1 MISVIIPT
9 YNRADIVRRAI
20 HSVLTQ
26 QGAEFELIV
35 VDDGS
40 TDNTE
45 ELIHKLYLPN
55 GKEHHLGFGEA
66 PITPKAFP
74 IKFISQANRGVSAA
88 RNTGIAQ
95 AKGEWIAFLDSDDE
109 WLPNMLAAQMNFFLK
124 NPEYKIC
131 QTDEIWIRKGVR
143 VNKMKKHEKEGGWI
157 FEHCLPLCAISP
169 SAVMIHRSLLDEV
182 GRFNESYPACEDYEM
197 WLRIASRYPVGLIEE
212 EYLKKYGGHEDQLSH
227 KYEAMDRFRVKALA
241 ETIASGILNPA
252 QTQAAQA
259 MYNEKLRILE
269 LGAKKR
275 NNTELLN
282 ELSNLFGA
290 TGHEPRATNE
300 NRGAWGVERGAEQ

>member
-20 HSVLTQ
+20 LSVLNQ

-45 ELIHKLYLPN
+45 EKVLKLYQPN
-55 GKEHHLGFGEA
+55 GHNHHWSFGDN
-66 PITPKAFP
+66 PTTPKTLP
-74 IKFISQANRGVSAA
+74 IKFISQMNRGVSAA
-88 RNTGIAQ
+88 RNTGIAH

-109 WLPNMLAAQMNFFLK
+109 WMPGILEAQMDFFKK

-143 VNKMKKHEKEGGWI
+143 VNKMKKHEKKGGWI

-169 SAVMIHRSLLDEV
+169 SSVMMHRSLFEAV
-182 GRFNESYPACEDYEM
+182 GYFNENYPACEDYEM

-212 EYLKKYGGHEDQLSH
+212 AYLKKYGGHDDQLSH
-227 KYEAMDRFRVKALA
+227 KYEAMDRFRVKALS
-241 ETIASGILNPA
+241 ETIAAGILNSD
-252 QTQAAQA
+252 QIKAAQA
-259 MYNEKLRILE
+259 MLDEKQRILE

-275 NNTELLN
+275 GADSILNNTKDMHLGD
-282 ELSNLFGA
+282 SQ
-290 TGHEPRATNE
+290 
-300 NRGAWGVERGAEQ
+300 VQK

>member
-20 HSVLTQ
+20 LSVLNQ

-45 ELIHKLYLPN
+45 EKVLKLYQPN
-55 GKEHHLGFGEA
+55 GHNHHWSFGDN
-66 PITPKAFP
+66 PTTPKTLP
-74 IKFISQANRGVSAA
+74 IKFISQMNRGVSAA
-88 RNTGIAQ
+88 RNTGIAH

-109 WLPNMLAAQMNFFLK
+109 WMPGMLEAQMDFFKK

-143 VNKMKKHEKEGGWI
+143 VNKMKKHEKKGGWI

-169 SAVMIHRSLLDEV
+169 SSVMMHRSLFETV
-182 GRFNESYPACEDYEM
+182 GYFNENYPACEDYEM

-212 EYLKKYGGHEDQLSH
+212 AYLKKYGGHDDQLSH
-227 KYEAMDRFRVKALA
+227 KYEAMDRFRVKALS
-241 ETIASGILNPA
+241 ETIAAGILNSD
-252 QTQAAQA
+252 QIKAAQA
-259 MYNEKLRILE
+259 MLDEKQRILE

-275 NNTELLN
+275 GADSILNNTKEMHLGD
-282 ELSNLFGA
+282 SQ
-290 TGHEPRATNE
+290 
-300 NRGAWGVERGAEQ
+300 VQK